1 MEIRVLT
8 EDDAEA
14 FWPLRLE
21 ALEKEP
27 FAFGSSAA
35 EFRSTTI
42 DEVRRRLRPTD
53 NSFVV
58 GAFADGQLIG
68 TAGFVREQQEKSR
81 HKGFIWGVYV
91 SEQSRGANVG
101 RKLLVELLRKA
112 AEQRGLEQI
121 KLTVASG
128 QMAAVKLYSSFGFES
143 FGCERHA
150 LRVGDTYIDEEHMV
164 LRLAKFLKSGT

>member
-1 MEIRVLT
+1 MDIRVLT

-14 FWPLRLE
+14 FWTLRLE

-27 FAFGSSAA
+27 YAFGTSAV
-35 EFRSTTI
+35 EFRSTTME
-42 DEVRRRLRPTD
+42 EVRRRLHPTD

-58 GAFADGQLIG
+58 GAFANGQLIG
-68 TAGFVREQQEKSR
+68 TAGFVREPQEKSR

-91 SEQSRGANVG
+91 SEKSRGAKVG

-112 AEQRGLEQI
+112 SEQPGLEQI
-121 KLTVASG
+121 KLTVATG
-128 QMAAVKLYSSFGFES
+128 QTAAVRLYSSLGFAS

-150 LRVGDTYIDEEHMV
+150 LRVGEFYVDEEHMV
-164 LRLAKFLKSGT
+164 LRLAGR

>member
-1 MEIRVLT
+1 VQIRVLT
-8 EDDAEA
+8 EHDAEA
-14 FWPLRLE
+14 FSTLRLE

-27 FAFGSSAA
+27 YAFGTSAE

-42 DEVRRRLRPTD
+42 EEIRQRLRPTE

-58 GAFADGQLIG
+58 GALADGRLIG

-91 SEQSRGANVG
+91 SEKSRGASVG

-112 AEQRGLEQI
+112 SEQPGLGQI
-121 KLTVASG
+121 KLTVATG
-128 QMAAVKLYSSFGFES
+128 QTAAVRLYRSLGFES

-150 LRVGDTYIDEEHMV
+150 LRVGEVYVDEEHMM
-164 LRLAKFLKSGT
+164 LRLAGR

>member
-1 MEIRVLT
+1 MEIRILT
-8 EDDAEA
+8 EHDAGA
-14 FWPLRLE
+14 FWTLRLE

-27 FAFGSSAA
+27 YAFGTSAA
-35 EFRSTTI
+35 EFRATTI
-42 DEVRRRLRPTD
+42 EETRRRLHPTD
-53 NSFVV
+53 SSFVV
-58 GAFADGQLIG
+58 GAFAGRQLIG

-91 SEQSRGANVG
+91 SEKSRGARVG

-121 KLTVASG
+121 KLTVATG
-128 QMAAVKLYSSFGFES
+128 QTAAVRLYTSLGFES

-150 LRVGDTYIDEEHMV
+150 LRVGEFYVDEEHMV
-164 LRLAKFLKSGT
+164 LRLAGR

>member
-8 EDDAEA
+8 EHDAEA
-14 FWPLRLE
+14 FWTLRLE
-21 ALEKEP
+21 ALEEEP
-27 FAFGSSAA
+27 YAFGASAE

-53 NSFVV
+53 SSFVV
-58 GAFADGQLIG
+58 GALADGQLIG

-91 SEQSRGANVG
+91 SEKSRGAKVV
-101 RKLLVELLRKA
+101 RMLLVELLRKA
-112 AEQRGLEQI
+112 AEQPGIEQI
-121 KLTVASG
+121 KLTVATR
-128 QMAAVKLYSSFGFES
+128 QTAAVRLYSSLGFES

-150 LRVGDTYIDEEHMV
+150 LRVGEVYIDEEHMM
-164 LRLAKFLKSGT
+164 LLLAERSAL

>member
-8 EDDAEA
+8 EHDAEA

-27 FAFGSSAA
+27 YAFGSSAA
-35 EFRSTTI
+35 EFRPTTRE
-42 DEVRRRLRPTD
+42 EVRRRLRPTD
-53 NSFVV
+53 SSFVV
-58 GAFADGQLIG
+58 GAFSDGRLIG

-91 SEQSRGANVG
+91 SEKSRGASIG
-101 RKLLVELLRKA
+101 RMLLVELLRKA

-121 KLTVASG
+121 KLTVATG
-128 QMAAVKLYSSFGFES
+128 QTAAVRLYASLGFES

-150 LRVGDTYIDEEHMV
+150 LRVGEFYVDEEHMV
-164 LRLAKFLKSGT
+164 LRLAGR

>member
-8 EDDAEA
+8 EHDAEA
-14 FWPLRLE
+14 FWTLRLE

-27 FAFGSSAA
+27 YAFGTSAA
-35 EFRSTTI
+35 EFRSSTI
-42 DEVRRRLRPTD
+42 EEVRRRLHPTD

-58 GAFADGQLIG
+58 GALVAGRLIG

-91 SEQSRGANVG
+91 SEKSRGGSVG

-112 AEQRGLEQI
+112 AEQRDIEQI
-121 KLTVASG
+121 NLTVATG
-128 QMAAVKLYSSFGFES
+128 QTAAVRLYTSLGFES

-150 LRVGDTYIDEEHMV
+150 LRVGEFYVDEEHMV
-164 LRLAKFLKSGT
+164 LRLAGR

>member
-1 MEIRVLT
+1 MDIRVLT
-8 EDDAEA
+8 EHDAEA

-21 ALEKEP
+21 ALEKELY
-27 FAFGSSAA
+27 AFGSSAA
-35 EFRSTTI
+35 EFRSTTF

-91 SEQSRGANVG
+91 SEKWRGNHVG

-112 AEQRGLEQI
+112 AEQPGLKQI
-121 KLTVASG
+121 KLTVATG
-128 QMAAVKLYSSFGFES
+128 QTAAVRLYSSLGFAS

-150 LRVGDTYIDEEHMV
+150 LRVDEFYVDEEHMV
-164 LRLAKFLKSGT
+164 LRLAGL

>member
-8 EDDAEA
+8 EHDAEA
-14 FWPLRLE
+14 FWTLRLE

-27 FAFGSSAA
+27 YAFGTSAA
-35 EFRSTTI
+35 EFRPTTI
-42 DEVRRRLRPTD
+42 EEVRRRLQPTD
-53 NSFVV
+53 SSFVV
-58 GAFADGQLIG
+58 GAFAHGQLMG

-91 SEQSRGANVG
+91 SEKSRGANVG

-121 KLTVASG
+121 KLTVATG
-128 QMAAVKLYSSFGFES
+128 QAAAVRLYSSLGFES

-150 LRVGDTYIDEEHMV
+150 LRVGEFYVDEEHMV
-164 LRLAKFLKSGT
+164 LRLAGR

>member
-8 EDDAEA
+8 EHDAEA

-27 FAFGSSAA
+27 YAFGSSAA
-35 EFRSTTI
+35 EFRSTTVE
-42 DEVRRRLRPTD
+42 EVRLRLRPTV

-58 GAFADGQLIG
+58 GALADGQLIG

-91 SEQSRGANVG
+91 SEKSRGAKVG
-101 RKLLVELLRKA
+101 RMLLVELLRNA
-112 AEQRGLEQI
+112 AERPGLEQV
-121 KLTVASG
+121 KLTVATR
-128 QMAAVKLYSSFGFES
+128 QTAALRLYSSLGFES

-150 LRVGDTYIDEEHMV
+150 LRVGDVYVDEEHMV
-164 LRLAKFLKSGT
+164 LHLDAR